1 MKALILNVQGHSE
14 EAFAL
19 GKEALKDDMKSHVCW
34 HVYGLLYRSIKDFEE
49 SIKAYKFALRLDP
62 DNKQIQRDLAL
73 LQIQIRDY
81 EGFKQSRRA
90 MLSAQPGL
98 RSNWT
103 ALAIAQHLAGD
114 LTDAE
119 RTLTT
124 YEETLKIPPPRTD
137 DEHVQAVLY
146 KNSIIA
152 EMRDYQ
158 RALEHL
164 DAVSKHYVDKTTVLE
179 LRADY
184 QMKLKQHEAAQKTYK
199 ALLDRNAD
207 HSRYYEG
214 LQAAMELDIKDPKA
228 VKTLY
233 DEWAEKNPRGDAA
246 RRIPLDLLG
255 GEEFR
260 EVADKYLQRMLHKA
274 IPSTFANI
282 KKLYSDPEKLKIV
295 QDLVEGYASGTHTPQ
310 INGATDKTSDGP
322 STFETYTSYFLAQH
336 YNYHL
341 SRDLPKALSFIE
353 KAIAASPKE
362 VDFVMTKARIQ
373 KHHGDFAAASKTM
386 AEARWLDDRDRY
398 SNTRSAKYQL
408 RNDENEAAIETM
420 SKWTRNEAV
429 GGALGDLHDMQCVW
443 YLTEDGE
450 SYLRQN
456 KLGLALKRLHAVNT
470 VFETWEEDQFDFHM
484 FSLRKGQIRTYVQLL
499 RWEDR
504 LRDHPFYARAALAAI
519 KTYLLLHDNLDLAHG
534 PLTNGVNENGVTD
547 SAARKKAAKKARKQK
562 EEEERKEA
570 EKADAKKT
578 AGKVDASGEL
588 KKEDSDPKGKVLVA
602 TKDPL
607 KDAMKFVTPLLE
619 NCAKDIRAQ
628 EAAFEVFTR
637 RSEFVGN
644 HSLFNP
650 PLSGSLSEHLN

>member
-1 MKALILNVQGHSE
+1 MKALILNVQGHSD

-34 HVYGLLYRSIKDFEE
+34 HVYGLLYRSVKDFEE

-73 LQIQIRDY
+73 LQIQTRDY

-90 MLSAQPGL
+90 MLVAQPGL

-103 ALAIAQHLAGD
+103 ALAIALHLAGD
-114 LTDAE
+114 LADAE
-119 RTLTT
+119 KTLTT
-124 YEETLKIPPPRTD
+124 YEDTLRTPPSKTD

-152 EMRDYQ
+152 EMGDYQ
-158 RALEHL
+158 RALDHI
-164 DAVSKHYVDKTTVLE
+164 DAVSKHFVDKTTVLE

-184 QMKLKQHEAAQKTYK
+184 QMKLQQHEAAQKTYK

-207 HSRYYEG
+207 YSKYYEG
-214 LQAAMELDIKDPKA
+214 LQAAMELDIKDPAA
-228 VKTLY
+228 VKNLY

-246 RRIPLDLLG
+246 RRIPLDLLE

-260 EVADKYLQRMLHKA
+260 VAADKYLQRMLHKA

-282 KKLYSDPEKLKIV
+282 KKLYGNPEKLKIV
-295 QDLVEGYASGTHTPQ
+295 QDLVENYASGTHTPQ
-310 INGATDKTSDGP
+310 ANGTADKTSNGA
-322 STFETYTSYFLAQH
+322 STFDIYTSYFLAQH

-341 SRDLPKALSFIE
+341 SRDLPKAILFVE

-373 KHHGDFAAASKTM
+373 KHQGDFAAASKTM

-450 SYLRQN
+450 SYLRQK

-484 FSLRKGQIRTYVQLL
+484 FSLRKGQIRTYIQLL
-499 RWEDR
+499 RWEDQ
-504 LRDHPFYARAALAAI
+504 LRDHPYYARAALAAI
-519 KTYLLLHDNLDLAHG
+519 KTYILLHDNPNLAHG
-534 PLTNGVNENGVTD
+534 PLTNGVNGNGTVD
-547 SAARKKAAKKARKQK
+547 GAAKKKAAKRARKQK

-578 AGKVDASGEL
+578 AGKVDASGDV
-588 KKEDSDPKGKVLVA
+588 KKEDSDPKGEVLVG

-619 NCAKDIRAQ
+619 NCGKNIRAQ
-628 EAAFEVFTR
+628 EAAFEVLIR
-637 RSEFVGN
+637 RSKFF
-644 HSLFNP
+644 LFFFSIIFYMN
-650 PLSGSLSEHLN
+650 SARY